1 MPRRRLRGVAGVIT
15 ALFVCAILAA
25 PAAAQVKT
33 KTSAPPAK
41 SEAAARVD
49 NQTSR
54 LNAEVIRTTTEY
66 RDQLALQKKL
76 EDLEVDRRAREVER
90 RTDFRAKGYISQAEL
105 EEAKVALAKA
115 QAKLGDTEQRIQDAE
130 MVLGEAQARALP
142 SLPAG
147 GYSES
152 ATLVRYNGTASW
164 SLADSGKV
172 EQFFAARFGHP
183 LPVSARG
190 ETELH
195 RRMRFDHKN
204 AIDVAVHPDSA
215 EGRALMDYLRKAGI
229 PFIAFRGKMAG
240 SSTGAH
246 IHIGKPSLRLAGQ

>member
-1 MPRRRLRGVAGVIT
+1 MT
-15 ALFVCAILAA
+15 ALFVCVTLAA

-33 KTSAPPAK
+33 KSTTPAK
-41 SEAAARVD
+41 PEAAARVD
-49 NQTSR
+49 NQTAR

-90 RTDFRAKGYISQAEL
+90 RTDFLAKGYIARSEL

-115 QAKLGDTEQRIQDAE
+115 QAKLADTEQRIQDAE
-130 MVLGEAQARALP
+130 MILGEAQARALP

-152 ATLVRYNGTASW
+152 GTLVRFNGTAPW
-164 SLADSGKV
+164 SLADAGKI
-172 EQFFAARFGHP
+172 EQFFSGRFGHP

-229 PFIAFRGKMAG
+229 PFIAFRGRMAG

-246 IHIGKPSLRLAGQ
+246 IHIGKPSLRLAGP